1 MSALL
6 LAVPAAVLGLAVG
19 SFLNVVIYR
28 VPRGESVVSPRSRC
42 PGCGSQLSARDNVP
56 VLSWVLLRGRCR
68 SCRTRISLRY
78 PLVET
83 LTAAVFVVLALRLQ
97 DQPWALPAF
106 LWLGAVGV
114 ALTLIDLD
122 VKRLPDALTLPSY
135 PVAVVLLGG
144 AALIGGGGAPLMRAL
159 IGGLVL
165 FGLYLA
171 LWLTTRGRGMGLGDV
186 KLSGVL
192 GAHLAWLGWGTLAI
206 GAFGAFA
213 LGGLTSIG
221 LVLVG
226 RAGRKTRIPF
236 GPFMLAGGLLAVLLG
251 APLAAAYRRY
261 TGI

>member
-1 MSALL
+1 M
-6 LAVPAAVLGLAVG
+6 
-19 SFLNVVIYR
+19 
-28 VPRGESVVSPRSRC
+28 
-42 PGCGSQLSARDNVP
+42 
-56 VLSWVLLRGRCR
+56 LSWLLLRGRCR
-68 SCRTRISLRY
+68 TCREPISIRY
-78 PLVET
+78 PLVEL
-83 LTAAVFVVLALRLQ
+83 LTAAVFVVLAIRLQ
-97 DQPWALPAF
+97 HQPWALPAF

-122 VKRLPDALTLPSY
+122 VHRLPDALTLPSY

-144 AALIGGGGAPLMRAL
+144 AALLDHQADPLPRAAL
-159 IGGLVL
+159 GGLIL
-165 FGLYLA
+165 FALYLT
-171 LWLTTRGRGMGLGDV
+171 LWFATSGRGMGLGDV

-192 GAHLAWLGWGTLAI
+192 GAYLAWLGWGTLAI

-236 GPFMLAGGLLAVLLG
+236 GPFMLAGALLAVLLG
-251 APLAAAYRRY
+251 EPLAGAYQQF